1 MRIAVIQL
9 PVAPTRRTLTLHRA
23 LQVIDDAAR
32 ADPAPDLI
40 LLPAFCDVPA
50 VTAGHVDVIE
60 RLAGQTVAACSW
72 RARHWGVFIA
82 LGLVEQGRK
91 GLHVTGALL
100 DADGDLRLAQRQRC
114 FTTTP
119 GGRFTPGDA
128 FSTADVLLGRAAI
141 LAGDDVLDAASWDA
155 AAAAGAD
162 FVLGIACWTC
172 DGGGQTPDARDVRG
186 QIAGHA
192 KRSGLCGGVADV
204 TTGDAEWDLTCP
216 GFSTIVN
223 AEGRITA
230 EAETGKAATLRG
242 EWSLPASSSPD

>member
-82 LGLVEQGRK
+82 LGLAEQGPKGLPERSNMTSLERRMPSSGRK
-91 GLHVTGALL
+91 GSSVTLVY
-100 DADGDLRLAQRQRC
+100 DG
-114 FTTTP
+114 
-119 GGRFTPGDA
+119 
-128 FSTADVLLGRAAI
+128 
-141 LAGDDVLDAASWDA
+141 
-155 AAAAGAD
+155 
-162 FVLGIACWTC
+162 
-172 DGGGQTPDARDVRG
+172 
-186 QIAGHA
+186 
-192 KRSGLCGGVADV
+192 
-204 TTGDAEWDLTCP
+204 
-216 GFSTIVN
+216 
-223 AEGRITA
+223 
-230 EAETGKAATLRG
+230 
-242 EWSLPASSSPD
+242 